1 MNKKALITG
10 ISGQDGAYLSNFLL
24 NKGYD
29 VYGAVRRTSSINTGR
44 LSELNVLD
52 QINLVTMDLAE
63 ITNIQRVIEEVE
75 PDEVYN
81 LAAQS
86 FVQTSFDQPIYT
98 SEIDALGVTRI
109 LESIRMLGSKIK
121 FYQASTS
128 EMFGKV
134 QDSPQNEGTS
144 FYPRS
149 PYGVSKLYGHWI
161 TVNYREAWDIHACSG
176 ILFNHESPLR
186 GTEFVTRKISLG
198 VAEIIKNKKASIS
211 LGNLNAERDWG
222 FAGDYVNAM
231 WLMLQNKEA
240 NDYVIATGRTHS
252 VRNFVEK
259 AFSVV
264 DIQIEWT
271 IDNKIETGRC
281 KKTGKILVDIN
292 TDYNRPSETDH
303 LLGDASKAKR
313 DLNWKPKTNFEEL
326 VEMMVKKDL
335 SRVEN
340 NSYSF

>member
-44 LSELNVLD
+44 LSELKVLD

-144 FYPRS
+144 FYP
-149 PYGVSKLYGHWI
+149 
-161 TVNYREAWDIHACSG
+161 
-176 ILFNHESPLR
+176 
-186 GTEFVTRKISLG
+186 
-198 VAEIIKNKKASIS
+198 
-211 LGNLNAERDWG
+211 
-222 FAGDYVNAM
+222 
-231 WLMLQNKEA
+231 
-240 NDYVIATGRTHS
+240 
-252 VRNFVEK
+252 
-259 AFSVV
+259 
-264 DIQIEWT
+264 
-271 IDNKIETGRC
+271 
-281 KKTGKILVDIN
+281 
-292 TDYNRPSETDH
+292 
-303 LLGDASKAKR
+303 
-313 DLNWKPKTNFEEL
+313 
-326 VEMMVKKDL
+326 
-335 SRVEN
+335 
-340 NSYSF
+340 

>member
-1 MNKKALITG
+1 MNKRALITG

-24 NKGYD
+24 NKGYN

-44 LSELNVLD
+44 LSELKVLD

-63 ITNIQRVIEEVE
+63 ITNIQRVIEKVE

-134 QDSPQNEGTS
+134 LDSPQNEGTA

-198 VAEIIKNKKASIS
+198 VAEIIKNKKKSIS

-240 NDYVIATGRTHS
+240 NDYVIATGKTHS

-259 AFSVV
+259 AFNVV

-271 IDNKIETGRC
+271 LDNKIETGRC
-281 KKTGKILVDIN
+281 KKSGKILVDIN
-292 TDYNRPSETDH
+292 KGYNRPSETDH

-313 DLNWKPKTNFEEL
+313 DLNWEPKTNFEEL

-335 SRVEN
+335 IRVEN
-340 NSYSF
+340 DSYVF

>member
-10 ISGQDGAYLSNFLL
+10 ITGQDGAYLSKFLL
-24 NKGYD
+24 DKGYI
-29 VYGAVRRTSSINTGR
+29 VYGAVRRTSSLNTIR
-44 LSELNVLD
+44 LTELDILKEVK
-52 QINLVTMDLAE
+52 LVTMDLAE
-63 ITNIQRVIEEVE
+63 ITNIQRVILDIE
-75 PDEVYN
+75 PDEIYN

-98 SEIDALGVTRI
+98 SEIDAIGVTRI
-109 LESIRMLGSKIK
+109 LETIRMMGGGIK

-134 QDSPQNEGTS
+134 INSPQNEETP

-149 PYGVSKLYGHWI
+149 PYGISKLYGHWI

-186 GTEFVTRKISLG
+186 GSEFVTRKISIG
-198 VAEIIKNKKASIS
+198 VAEILKGHRASIS

-231 WLMLQNKEA
+231 WLMLQKEKA
-240 NDYVIATGRTHS
+240 KDYVVATGKAHS
-252 VRNFVEK
+252 VREFVEK
-259 AFSVV
+259 AFNVV
-264 DIQIEWT
+264 DITIEW
-271 IDNKIETGRC
+271 IEDNGIENGHC
-281 KKTGKILVDIN
+281 KKSGKILVDIN
-292 TDYNRPSETDH
+292 KDHNRPSETDH
-303 LLGDASKAKR
+303 LLGDASKAKKE
-313 DLNWKPKTNFEEL
+313 LNWQPKINFEQL

-335 SRVEN
+335 IRLESN
-340 NSYSF
+340 G

>member
-109 LESIRMLGSKIK
+109 
-121 FYQASTS
+121 
-128 EMFGKV
+128 
-134 QDSPQNEGTS
+134 
-144 FYPRS
+144 
-149 PYGVSKLYGHWI
+149 
-161 TVNYREAWDIHACSG
+161 
-176 ILFNHESPLR
+176 
-186 GTEFVTRKISLG
+186 
-198 VAEIIKNKKASIS
+198 
-211 LGNLNAERDWG
+211 
-222 FAGDYVNAM
+222 
-231 WLMLQNKEA
+231 
-240 NDYVIATGRTHS
+240 
-252 VRNFVEK
+252 
-259 AFSVV
+259 
-264 DIQIEWT
+264 
-271 IDNKIETGRC
+271 
-281 KKTGKILVDIN
+281 
-292 TDYNRPSETDH
+292 
-303 LLGDASKAKR
+303 
-313 DLNWKPKTNFEEL
+313 
-326 VEMMVKKDL
+326 
-335 SRVEN
+335 
-340 NSYSF
+340 